1 MEELRTIVRNFKND
15 AQSLYRYRD
24 PGSSGVVFG
33 SLATDDRRKVVY
45 LALASGDPD
54 IVNVA
59 NDLTNHFKITYK
71 DMNELLSQIP
81 HDEQIELMGIKD
93 IPWQQTSP
101 MTTTRT
107 SASAQEDLVASQLK
121 KDARPSQYDMQSR
134 YKLTPVGKF
143 FLNMSFADLV
153 ETCQILKK
161 FQEGV
166 KLEANQLKRLEE
178 IGFIK

>member
-1 MEELRTIVRNFKND
+1 
-15 AQSLYRYRD
+15 
-24 PGSSGVVFG
+24 
-33 SLATDDRRKVVY
+33 
-45 LALASGDPD
+45 
-54 IVNVA
+54 
-59 NDLTNHFKITYK
+59 
-71 DMNELLSQIP
+71 MNELLSQIP